1 MNFPVDLR
9 NEKDNKITVILTHTV
24 RRWAVLFPHNRQP
37 EALRYQRF
45 SHQEPGVSW
54 LLACLRVKTRASCR
68 LVPTSHPHSP
78 TAIAGLTSFPRFRLA
93 SRLESSTISSSG
105 FFKVSRM
112 DFHSS
117 LPLLHLKSNPGPLLE
132 FSSPGMWETGERL
145 GGCHRLLLSSN
156 WTVNLRLR
164 ELAEMKAKQ

>member
-1 MNFPVDLR
+1 MAGESLCVLGAFVSQDGCS
-9 NEKDNKITVILTHTV
+9 TVPQARWLKATKVYSLTILEA
-24 RRWAVLFPHNRQP
+24 RSLKSRCWLPLF
-37 EALRYQRF
+37 
-45 SHQEPGVSW
+45 S
-54 LLACLRVKTRASCR
+54 LLLRVKTRASCR

-132 FSSPGMWETGERL
+132 FSSPGM
-145 GGCHRLLLSSN
+145 
-156 WTVNLRLR
+156 
-164 ELAEMKAKQ
+164 